1 MTFEPPRPLLATD
14 RCGARSRTQ
23 GACHEIANRQRSSD
37 CLARAWRKH
46 RDGCKSS
53 GSQICE
59 GSPSRT
65 RGRSAPARRPIR
77 CRYRTIY
84 PVHVRRADA
93 MFQANARCHAGP
105 PSRRS
110 SGSSWSPSYDS
121 SPAIDPSSS
130 ATDSQAASDAANQAI
145 QSLNDENAL
154 NASVAAAEAQ
164 NEATQAAAIQTEIN
178 ATTDRPSSQFR

>member
-1 MTFEPPRPLLATD
+1 MKSLIAREVLIASLALGGNTAMAANLPAHKYARVLPHARAVAPRLPGGQS
-14 RCGARSRTQ
+14 GADIGPFIQSMFGGPVQYSRRTQ
-23 GACHEIANRQRSSD
+23 D
-37 CLARAWRKH
+37 VM
-46 RDGCKSS
+46 
-53 GSQICE
+53 
-59 GSPSRT
+59 
-65 RGRSAPARRPIR
+65 PAR
-77 CRYRTIY
+77 
-84 PVHVRRADA
+84 
-93 MFQANARCHAGP
+93 

-130 ATDSQAASDAANQAI
+130 ATDSQAASNAANQAI

-164 NEATQAAAIQTEIN
+164 NEAAQAAAIQTEIN